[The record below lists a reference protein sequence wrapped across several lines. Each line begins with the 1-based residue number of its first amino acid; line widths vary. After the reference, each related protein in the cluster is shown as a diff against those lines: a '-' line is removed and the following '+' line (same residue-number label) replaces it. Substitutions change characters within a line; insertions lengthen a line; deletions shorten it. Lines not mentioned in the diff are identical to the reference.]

1 MVLAV
6 LSAYG
11 GRSLSRRGPDSP
23 AEAARAAVQADN
35 TVVGLLGGVQGF
47 QPLGSETG
55 VGAGTETRVE
65 ARVVGGR
72 DSGRMS
78 ADLDL
83 VDGRWTVLRATF
95 TLSDGT
101 SIPVAGS
108 AGR

>member
-1 MVLAV
+1 MLEV
-6 LSAYG
+6 YG

-23 AEAARAAVQADN
+23 AQAAHEVVQADN
-35 TVVGLLGGVQGF
+35 TVVGLVGGVEGF
-47 QPLGSETG
+47 EPLVSETG
-55 VGAGTETRVE
+55 GGTGSPRARVE

-78 ADLDL
+78 ADLVL

-101 SIPVAGS
+101 TIPVAGS